1 MAEAVMVRVNKSSHR
16 LLRQLSKAMGESMQD
31 VLAKALEEYE
41 RKQFFEQLNASFTS
55 LREDASAWKDEL
67 DEREAMAGS
76 LSAALDNAH
85 ALPNALPICHYPHPR
100 AHFD

>member
-76 LSAALDNAH
+76 LSDGLDNGEVFTKDGR
-85 ALPNALPICHYPHPR
+85 LG
-100 AHFD
+100 D

>member
-55 LREDASAWKDEL
+55 LREDPSAWKDEL

-76 LSAALDNAH
+76 LSDGLDTGEVFTRDGR
-85 ALPNALPICHYPHPR
+85 LG
-100 AHFD
+100 D